1 MTPYRGRALL
11 DRGQR
16 DVDLHE
22 ERAAMGMFATFTYA
36 DHRWLAEEDPVQRD
50 GAPSGP
56 FFSATVH
63 DSDFATLRYEPA
75 STAGGL
81 AYLGFQPRDYFDDPS
96 ASDDVDLDAQ
106 ATGLAE
112 WAAAVTGTA
121 VSAGAIR
128 PLLAQEFVEEP
139 IADFVEDT
147 LQRLVSL
154 LGLPLIAELID
165 G

>member
-1 MTPYRGRALL
+1 
-11 DRGQR
+11 
-16 DVDLHE
+16 
-22 ERAAMGMFATFTYA
+22 MGMFATFTYA